1 MFSQVCRSEVDVA
14 QLPRIEKSTGLSC
27 KRDSCLVAGRHHS
40 ASSGPRRRLAKN
52 DRNVLQWGIGG
63 AGHGILSRGNK
74 RDEDTTRHPR
84 TSHYVK
90 FEITRTMR
98 GPSDT
103 NGHVG

>member
-14 QLPRIEKSTGLSC
+14 QLPRIEKWTGLSC
-27 KRDSCLVAGRHHS
+27 KRGTCLVAGLLS
-40 ASSGPRRRLAKN
+40 KN
-52 DRNVLQWGIGG
+52 DRDVLQWGIGG
-63 AGHGILSRGNK
+63 AGHGIPSQGNK

-84 TSHYVK
+84 TSHLVK

-103 NGHVG
+103 KGHVG